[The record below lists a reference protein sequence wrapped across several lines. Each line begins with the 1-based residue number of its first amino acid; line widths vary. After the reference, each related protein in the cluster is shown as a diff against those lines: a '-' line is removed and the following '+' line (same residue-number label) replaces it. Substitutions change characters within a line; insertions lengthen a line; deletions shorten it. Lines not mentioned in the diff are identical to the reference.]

1 MSDLDL
7 RKVEQQSIQDL
18 PQVDPKTG
26 NVENGAFWAW
36 WTQRGS
42 ILPTWGTRERERWLR
57 AYDRHE
63 YNNLWQGASSGL
75 IKKIKATPYELKG
88 GRNLTNRFDGVLR
101 DAQFGR
107 GWGVFLSLMLRDYLR
122 FDGGAY
128 AEIIAPGNPLKAS
141 TGAVMGIAHLDGYR
155 CIPTGDPEYP
165 VVYYARKGKLHILHH
180 TRVLHL
186 LDLPDG
192 DQDNPGYGLCA
203 LSRAIAV
210 VQRQINMSQYIAGK
224 LDDKPQPGVVV
235 ANNINAA
242 ERNAIF
248 AAYRNEQST
257 DLPPEWGKVAWVF
270 GMNPAQ
276 KAELTNFTFAQPP
289 EKFDYSV
296 YVNIDVNELALAI
309 GIDKQELW
317 ELSGATGTAGQSIIQ
332 AEKSEGKAPGEIRA
346 MLEREINN
354 KLLPESLEFEF
365 KVRDGRA
372 AQQEATTAQI
382 WVGVATSLKALLA
395 GTEGGDKI
403 AAEVLANQVPAVADA
418 LFDEAGN
425 LRLHD
430 ADPVPATLEPQEVT
444 VEDSAPN
451 AASATDTQVSVDDA
465 SPVQLQLVKDFDATR
480 QAFVANLRDLIRGSV
495 DDEIN
500 RRRAGTVMRGML
512 NTAGRAARN
521 DGLKEG
527 GVNTGLSDADL
538 NAHTVWLAETSGQ
551 VTDFLNSVYKNGLS
565 DAQIDQHASMWA
577 NKSLQL
583 AYFEGLESAASDGVF
598 EFFGDDGKESCT
610 TCRSLKGR
618 KMRMSEWAEQ
628 KLRPG
633 VDTESYECGGWACS
647 HGLRRV
653 QSSR

>member
-26 NVENGAFWAW
+26 NVENSAFWAW

-128 AEIIAPGNPLKAS
+128 AEIIAPGNPLKAP
-141 TGAVMGIAHLDGYR
+141 TGAVTGIAHLDGYR

-203 LSRAIAV
+203 LSRAVAV

-270 GMNPAQ
+270 GMRPDA

-309 GIDKQELW
+309 GVDKQELW

-346 MLEREINN
+346 TLEREINN

-382 WVGVATSLKALLA
+382 WVGVATSLKALLS

-418 LFDEAGN
+418 LFDKAGN

-430 ADPVPATLEPQEVT
+430 ADPVPVTLEPQEVT
-444 VEDSAPN
+444 VEDSSPN
-451 AASATDTQVSVDDA
+451 NTNAVQEPVVLEAKALDDTRA
-465 SPVQLQLVKDFDATR
+465 
-480 QAFVANLRDLIRGSV
+480 AFVADFTDLVNAGLA
-495 DDEIN
+495 DEVS
-500 RRRAGTVMRGML
+500 RRRAGTVLRASL
-512 NTAGRAARN
+512 NRLGKQARL
-521 DGLKEG
+521 DGLMEG
-527 GVNTGLSDADL
+527 GVEELSDDDL
-538 NAHTVWLAETSGQ
+538 NAHAVWLADQSQYVTAFLDEVYSDGLTEAQ
-551 VTDFLNSVYKNGLS
+551 VATRAEAWS
-565 DAQIDQHASMWA
+565 
-577 NKSLQL
+577 NKSLML
-583 AYFEGLESAASDGVF
+583 AYSEGVQSADANGMYIFEGEDGAESD
-598 EFFGDDGKESCT
+598 CT
-610 TCRSLKGR
+610 TCPRLKGQ
-618 KMRMSEWAEQ
+618 KHRMKEWAAKE
-628 KLRPG
+628 LRPG
-633 VDTESYECGGWACS
+633 IDTKNFDCGGWECKHRLTKTTGRAS
-647 HGLRRV
+647 GKW
-653 QSSR
+653 